1 MTTEE
6 IQRYINEAIRNNF
19 EGFTADAMEMMTSE
33 GGDGRFFGKVT
44 AIRYRGLPAAA
55 DVYLAIGTTEKGVQI
70 VKFGMS
76 ESLTPTEAEL
86 EFLLCKEL
94 GLEFDT

>member
-6 IQRYINEAIRNNF
+6 IQSYINEAIRGNF
-19 EGFTADAMEMMTSE
+19 EGFTADGMEMMTSE
-33 GGDGRFFGKVT
+33 GGDGRFLGKVT

-76 ESLTPTEAEL
+76 ECLAPTETEL
-86 EFLLCKEL
+86 GFLLRKEL
-94 GLEFDT
+94 GLEIDS